1 LRALNEPRAARL
13 RDAPSCKAGD
23 KILRQAAISQ
33 PYPFGYPA
41 GVSGIS
47 NIVILTGAG
56 ISAESGLATFRGPD
70 GLWEGHRVED
80 VCTPEAL
87 ARDPVMVH
95 RFYDARRA
103 ALADVEPNAA
113 HAALA
118 RLDAQWP
125 GELLIVTQNVDDLHE
140 RAGAKRL
147 LHIHGELR
155 SALCAACGARQPW
168 ETPMLPANSAQGG
181 FAAPQC
187 SACDAHA
194 LRPDIVFFGEMP
206 YQMERI
212 EQAIS
217 RADLFVSIGTSG
229 AVYPAAGFVRTAR
242 HRGAGTLELNLD
254 PSEGSIFFDETRLG
268 PASELVPSWVEE
280 LLA

>member
-1 LRALNEPRAARL
+1 
-13 RDAPSCKAGD
+13 
-23 KILRQAAISQ
+23 
-33 PYPFGYPA
+33 
-41 GVSGIS
+41 VSAIS

-80 VCTPEAL
+80 VCTPQAL

-103 ALADVEPNAA
+103 ALAEVAPNPA
-113 HAALA
+113 HEALA
-118 RLDAQWP
+118 RLDAEWP

-140 RAGAKRL
+140 RAGARRM
-147 LHIHGELR
+147 LHMHGELL
-155 SALCAACGARQPW
+155 SGLCAVCEERCGW
-168 ETPMLPANSAQGG
+168 EGPMLEPTRHASEGWHPSLSKQTSSQDNGDMDPSLGWG
-181 FAAPQC
+181 DDEGSGPFVAPTC
-187 SACDAHA
+187 SACGEAA
-194 LRPDIVFFGEMP
+194 IRPDIVFFGEMP
-206 YQMERI
+206 YEMDRI
-212 EQAIS
+212 ERAIS

-242 HRGAGTLELNLD
+242 YHGARTLELNLD

-268 PASELVPSWVEE
+268 RAGELVPAWVDEV
-280 LLA
+280 LAETGLETR